1 MTVEP
6 VSPVPREARGYQG
19 EVAGLVTRM
28 VGSSIDAGVVALVLL
43 AGWVGLNGFK
53 FLLDPRGFQF
63 SGASFLLTFTAA
75 CVVTVIYL
83 TGGLGDH
90 RPDLGQPRDGPAGR
104 RPARAGGCVRRWRC
118 CAACS
123 ARSSRSGW
131 CGAAVNPSR
140 RSVQDIVL
148 RTSVVY
154 DWVPR
159 RALSPP
165 PGPPTA

>member
-19 EVAGLVTRM
+19 EVAGLVTRL
-28 VGSSIDAGVVALVLL
+28 VGSSIDAGVVALALL

-63 SGASFLLTFTAA
+63 SGTSLLLSFTAA
-75 CVVTVIYL
+75 CAVTVIYL
-83 TGGLGDH
+83 TGSWAITGRTWGSHVMGLRVVDRRGQRL
-90 RPDLGQPRDGPAGR
+90 RPTVALLRGLFCTFFPIGLL
-104 RPARAGGCVRRWRC
+104 
-118 CAACS
+118 
-123 ARSSRSGW
+123 W
-131 CGAAVNPSR
+131 CGVNPSR

-148 RTSVVY
+148 RTGVVY

-159 RALSPP
+159 RRAVSPP
-165 PGPPTA
+165 PGSPTG

>member
-1 MTVEP
+1 VTVEP

-28 VGSSIDAGVVALVLL
+28 VGSCIDAGVVAVVLL
-43 AGWVGLNGFK
+43 SWWLGLNGLK
-53 FLLDPRGFQF
+53 FLVNPRTFHF
-63 SGASFLLTFTAA
+63 SGTSLLLSFTAA
-75 CVVTVIYL
+75 CVVTVTYL
-83 TGGLGDH
+83 TGAWAITGRTWGSHVMGLRVVD
-90 RPDLGQPRDGPAGR
+90 RKGR
-104 RPARAGGCVRRWRC
+104 RLRPTVALLRGLFCTFFPIGLL
-118 CAACS
+118 
-123 ARSSRSGW
+123 W
-131 CGAAVNPSR
+131 CGFNPSR

-159 RALSPP
+159 RALSPV

>member
-1 MTVEP
+1 MTVVP

-28 VGSSIDAGVVALVLL
+28 VGSCIDAGVVAVVLL
-43 AGWVGLNGFK
+43 SWWLGLNGLK
-53 FLLDPRGFQF
+53 FLVNPRTFHF
-63 SGASFLLTFTAA
+63 SGTSLLLSFTAA
-75 CVVTVIYL
+75 CVVTVTYL
-83 TGGLGDH
+83 TGAWAITGRTWGSHVMGLRVVD
-90 RPDLGQPRDGPAGR
+90 RKGR
-104 RPARAGGCVRRWRC
+104 RLRPSVALLRGLFCTFFPIGLL
-118 CAACS
+118 
-123 ARSSRSGW
+123 W
-131 CGAAVNPSR
+131 CGANPAR

-159 RALSPP
+159 RALSPV